1 MTAAPTRSHTDMALA
16 DTLASHA
23 VLRERPDLGV
33 VRVTGEDRVTWLN
46 GQVTNDVREIAPGA
60 SVHALSVNVRGKILS
75 ELWVTPGDRAESLW
89 LIAPR
94 TALASMLGSFEHFI
108 IMEDVT
114 LEPLDE
120 LGVLSLEGPASGA
133 LQAAITLPE
142 GVTSFAFAPL
152 GLGGRA
158 WIGTEAGLQ
167 SVGAQLDVPAITP
180 EAYELARLRRARP
193 RFGIDFD
200 EHQYPQEAGLK
211 DSVSFNKG
219 CYLGQ
224 EVVCT
229 LESRGRL
236 SRHLC
241 ALRGEDGAAVESGA
255 NLSVDGQTAIGTIT
269 SAVWD
274 PQLGSSRALAYI
286 KRTHAH
292 VGAVVLAGTQR
303 MTIESLVGEPRAA
316 S

>member
-1 MTAAPTRSHTDMALA
+1 MTSNTAMAEA
-16 DTLASHA
+16 DVLISHA
-23 VLRERPDLGV
+23 ALRERPDLGV
-33 VRVTGEDRVTWLN
+33 VRVTGDDRVSWLN
-46 GQVTNDVREIAPGA
+46 GQVTNDVREIALGA

-75 ELWVTPGDRAESLW
+75 ELWVTPSERADALLLLVPRSAAANLLQSL
-89 LIAPR
+89 
-94 TALASMLGSFEHFI
+94 EHFI

-114 LEPLDE
+114 LEPLNE
-120 LGVLSLEGPASGA
+120 LSVLSLEGPASEA
-133 LQAAITLPE
+133 LHAAITLPE

-152 GLGGRA
+152 GLEGRA
-158 WIGTEAGLQ
+158 WIGSEPALQ
-167 SVGAQLDVPAITP
+167 RVREQLKLTPITP
-180 EAYELARLRRARP
+180 EAYELARLRRACP
-193 RFGIDFD
+193 RFGVDFD

-211 DSVSFNKG
+211 GSVSFNKG

-255 NLSVDGQTAIGTIT
+255 SLTVDGQTAIGSIT

-274 PQLGSSRALAYI
+274 PQLGSSRALGYV
-286 KRTHAH
+286 KHMHAH

-303 MTIESLVGEPRAA
+303 LTIEGVVGEPRVGP
-316 S
+316 